1 MRGIHVML
9 CLFLKRM
16 LTYYNRL
23 LMQSINMMIL
33 KTSSAMKLNL
43 WNRKKKKILVCVKML
58 L

>member
-1 MRGIHVML
+1 MRGIYVML